1 MDSQI
6 LNNAGFFQAVFTF
19 LGVILVYRGL
29 KNWFNNKANE
39 KPASNSTSARRRL
52 GKNEAFMN
60 LLSRERQGTS
70 DVSLILSLRSETKL
84 IKEHVHQALV
94 LLAKRQPMLRAIIR
108 TSTSSGESAAG
119 AEDTYFE
126 IMDGDKVTDMIDLT
140 SSEVKARRWNDVWQ
154 EVALKERGTRLLW
167 KAVMLQEE
175 FLSEA
180 KCYTNTL
187 IFNFNRCCV
196 DGVSSMKFTQQ
207 FLHYLNGLAEGS
219 ITSDK
224 NISSLS
230 LSPSIMDLLTREGSW
245 SLWPFLASCLGIPWI
260 TKLFFKKVLRRAL
273 SHKKC
278 NPFFAQFPPN
288 PKLSVIPRSNMI
300 FKIFNEIETSN
311 IVKACRLNGCTVTGA
326 LMAANHLAFCKL
338 LQNAGCSCKDVLLDH
353 HFTINSQRDCQPRPP
368 KEYLGHFSCG
378 QTLFFPYADHKSD
391 FWKVA
396 EEATKCIHDELK
408 EEKYARQSVGFFTGF
423 SPEEILNEAFSP
435 LDRQNLVR
443 LSMCSAVSSVGS
455 FDFRKEQK
463 HHRYKLH
470 ECLFNALV
478 HGLPFSFAHFNTT
491 VNGKMSWVIK
501 YDPSRVINGSQA
513 QRFANLC
520 FDYLIQ
526 ICQVIEK
533 DKSDS

>member
-187 IFNFNRCCV
+187 IFNFNHCCV
-196 DGVSSMKFTQQ
+196 DGVSSMKFCQQ

-224 NISSLS
+224 DISSLS
-230 LSPSIMDLLTREGSW
+230 LSPSFMDLLTREGSW

-288 PKLSVIPRSNMI
+288 PKPSVTPKSNMI
-300 FKIFNEIETSN
+300 FKIFNENETSS

-338 LQNAGCSCKDVLLDH
+338 LQDGGYSREDVLLEH
-353 HFTINSQRDCQPRPP
+353 NVAINGQRDCQPKLP
-368 KEYLGHFSCG
+368 KEYLGHFACV
-378 QTLFFPYADHKSD
+378 QPLFIPYADDKSD
-391 FWKVA
+391 FWKLA
-396 EEATKCIHDELK
+396 QESTKRIQDDLLK
-408 EEKYARQSVGFFTGF
+408 EEKYAKETVALFDAF
-423 SPEEILNEAFSP
+423 SPEEVLNEMFSP
-435 LDRQNLVR
+435 LDLQDFVR
-443 LSMCSAVSSVGS
+443 LSACTGVSSAGS
-455 FDFRKEQK
+455 FDFREEQK
-463 HHRYKLH
+463 EHRYKLH
-470 ECLFNALV
+470 ECLFNSLV
-478 HGLPFSFAHFNTT
+478 HDLVNVFIHYNTT

-501 YDPSRVINGSQA
+501 YDPSKVNSAQA

-520 FDYLIQ
+520 FDYFSEMSQ
-526 ICQVIEK
+526 
-533 DKSDS
+533 